1 MSSMPPPPTS
11 STMLPSPTTTSYY
24 SREQVA
30 AHSSE
35 NDCWMICHG
44 LVYDVTTYLNEHPGG
59 VNLMMKNAG
68 KDCTSDF
75 EAMFHSPKAR
85 NILKKY
91 LIGELLTEKN
101 QSLGS
106 STTQRRSHL
115 TNFANT
121 NQIKTGFAPNMLS
134 PFYTTSSSSSSSK
147 PVEVNPYN
155 KQQRV
160 QTFKEPQLA
169 QNNTNN
175 SAPKPVMSKSMFMDY
190 KVMLV
195 QNITSDTK
203 VFTLKLPS
211 LSEFLPLKPGQHI
224 QVAFPD
230 KDSENNLLVRK
241 YTPTSIE
248 NRGFFELTI
257 KLYNNGKM
265 SQKLS
270 KIKIGDTISARGP
283 FGLEELSERVL
294 SSTKIIMICI
304 GSGITPMYQIIKY
317 VAKEIEEK
325 TLMKLRKMIL
335 LYGNKTMQDIILEQN
350 LTSISKEVSKGDFSL
365 EIFHKVSREP
375 QDYLNTFSTENV
387 HYEAGRM
394 DKLFLSKHAS
404 DTQVDHSCLF
414 FICGTDEFVQQ
425 TKQFLSNNG
434 HSQQNIIAF

>member
-1 MSSMPPPPTS
+1 MSSMLPPS
-11 STMLPSPTTTSYY
+11 SASPSYY
-24 SREQVA
+24 SREQVS

-91 LIGELLTEKN
+91 LIGELLPEKN
-101 QSLGS
+101 QLLGS
-106 STTQRRSHL
+106 MQRRSHL
-115 TNFANT
+115 TNNN
-121 NQIKTGFAPNMLS
+121 NQIKNSLLS
-134 PFYTTSSSSSSSK
+134 PFYSPSTSSSSK

-155 KQQRV
+155 KQPRV

-169 QNNTNN
+169 QNIT
-175 SAPKPVMSKSMFMDY
+175 SSSTPKSVMSKSMFMDY

-203 VFTLKLPS
+203 VFTMKLPS

-224 QVAFPD
+224 QVAFSD

-241 YTPTSIE
+241 YTPTSVE

-257 KLYNNGKM
+257 KLYNHGKM

-283 FGLEELSERVL
+283 FGLDDLSERIL
-294 SSTKIIMICI
+294 NCYQIFMICI
-304 GSGITPMYQIIKY
+304 GSGITPMYQIIKH

-325 TLMKLRKMIL
+325 TPMKLRHMTL

-350 LTSISKEVSKGDFSL
+350 LTTVSKEVTTQEFTF

-394 DKLFLSKHAS
+394 DEDYLNKHTNDSQA
-404 DTQVDHSCLF
+404 DHNSCLF

-425 TKQFLSNNG
+425 TKHLLSKNG
-434 HSQQNIIAF
+434 HPQQNIIAF